1 MSSLEKEKLDQES
14 DDHTIN
20 DNDGGTTTHA
30 TNAWSTAEI
39 APIWW
44 DGIPRYPIF

>member
-1 MSSLEKEKLDQES
+1 MYDIRNNWNTGNLVRHPILEKEKLDQES

-30 TNAWSTAEI
+30 TNAC
-39 APIWW
+39 
-44 DGIPRYPIF
+44 RRVK